1 MQTDIPNLFVEI
13 NDSNYI
19 FVAGI
24 YDENQNLKI
33 VEKII
38 TLNEGINK
46 NKFIN
51 IDQAQKAIKKNVQII
66 EDRLNYVFKEVTI
79 IIDNFDYSC
88 INISGFKKL
97 NGSQVLKEN
106 ISYILNSLKLI
117 IAENE
122 KEKTILHIFNS
133 KSILDGTRIENLP
146 IGLFGDFY
154 SHELTFFLI
163 GNNDMKNI
171 KQIFNKNNLNVKK
184 ILIKNF
190 IEGAQTI
197 NQNNNIE
204 TFFRIK
210 INKDRSHIIF
220 FDKTSFRYEEYFNF
234 GTSIIFK
241 DIAKVC
247 SINNQTIER
256 ILSDKFY
263 ENKNFEDSNEFLEE
277 KYFTKGSYRKI
288 RKKLIIDIVNARIE
302 EITSIILNKNINI
315 ESFKQN
321 NTAIYI
327 VIEDQFIFDNFQENF
342 KFYFSQDYNFDPHL
356 INDFQIDSS
365 IMSAA
370 HLAVYGWKKEAIPV
384 TQTKNSLITR
394 IFKSLFE

>member
-133 KSILDGTRIENLP
+133 KSILDGTRIDNLP

-154 SHELTFFLI
+154 SHELTFF
-163 GNNDMKNI
+163 
-171 KQIFNKNNLNVKK
+171 
-184 ILIKNF
+184 
-190 IEGAQTI
+190 
-197 NQNNNIE
+197 
-204 TFFRIK
+204 
-210 INKDRSHIIF
+210 
-220 FDKTSFRYEEYFNF
+220 
-234 GTSIIFK
+234 
-241 DIAKVC
+241 
-247 SINNQTIER
+247 
-256 ILSDKFY
+256 
-263 ENKNFEDSNEFLEE
+263 
-277 KYFTKGSYRKI
+277 
-288 RKKLIIDIVNARIE
+288 
-302 EITSIILNKNINI
+302 
-315 ESFKQN
+315 
-321 NTAIYI
+321 
-327 VIEDQFIFDNFQENF
+327 
-342 KFYFSQDYNFDPHL
+342 
-356 INDFQIDSS
+356 
-365 IMSAA
+365 
-370 HLAVYGWKKEAIPV
+370 
-384 TQTKNSLITR
+384 
-394 IFKSLFE
+394 